1 MRPLRPA
8 DPDLRHADD
17 RRPAG
22 VVLAVVVGALLAAAF
37 LDAPRLLADSEAK
50 PLGAPRDRWL
60 SVWEPVDA
68 VASAVGIAAAHD
80 AADTVLGRAET
91 PTITIVASPTTA
103 TTVDPSDP
111 SASTVPLAM
120 PGESTTTTAPATT
133 TTTEA
138 VPPTVRPATASEPLD
153 VLILG
158 DSTVRTVG
166 QAGQRWFV
174 ESGVAVVRLDERPA
188 TGLSRPD
195 FFDWPSHVAAVAA
208 ADPPELVVA
217 MFGANDAQSFMHED
231 RAVSY
236 GSDEWI
242 AVYRARVAAVM
253 DLFIAADPDVVV
265 VWVGQPVMRSDDFDG
280 RMRLLNSI
288 YAEEAA
294 ARPRVAFFD
303 SRPVLANAND
313 AYRSTGPGVDGT
325 ERTLRE
331 SDGIHLTVAGGE
343 LLFAAVAAELEA
355 ELGFGG

>member
-1 MRPLRPA
+1 MRRFRPA
-8 DPDLRHADD
+8 DPDRRHDDD

-22 VVLAVVVGALLAAAF
+22 VVLAIMVGALVAAAV

-50 PLGAPRDRWL
+50 PLGAARDRWL

-68 VASAVGIAAAHD
+68 VASAIGIAAAHD
-80 AADTVLGRAET
+80 AVDTALGRSDA
-91 PTITIVASPTTA
+91 PTVTIVASPTTTA
-103 TTVDPSDP
+103 EPGADGGSV
-111 SASTVPLAM
+111 STVPLGV
-120 PGESTTTTAPATT
+120 PGGSTTTTAPATT
-133 TTTEA
+133 TTTA
-138 VPPTVRPATASEPLD
+138 PTPPTVRPADAADPLD

-174 ESGVAVVRLDERPA
+174 DSGVATVRLDERPA

-195 FFDWPSHVAAVAA
+195 FFDWPSHVAAIAA

-253 DLFIAADPDVVV
+253 DLFIAADPDVVI
-265 VWVGQPVMRSDDFDG
+265 VWVGQPVMRSDDFDA
-280 RMRLLNSI
+280 RMQLLNSI

-294 ARPRVAFFD
+294 ARPRVEFFD
-303 SRPVLANAND
+303 ARPVLANAND
-313 AYRSTGPGVDGT
+313 AYRASGPGIDGT

-343 LLFAAVAAELEA
+343 LLFAAVAAELQA
-355 ELGFGG
+355 DLGFGT